1 MVGGDPE
8 RGVFGLDCW
17 FPDSDFDCDDFERGQ
32 GLELVSFS
40 RCAGLA
46 GKKKISLIFIHSV
59 NKNLIAEKVMVEG

>member
-46 GKKKISLIFIHSV
+46 GKKKFFADFYSFCKQKFSRR
-59 NKNLIAEKVMVEG
+59 ESDG